1 MGDVVENVYPIEDF
15 PNNKFYAKVEQGV
28 TTQDYYP
35 LQDCVR
41 LIAVSPDSFQRSA
54 FNLECGCSTYILDI
68 GRSDLGGSGLSH
80 RRKRYPSLSPL
91 PLPRSFWVDDCYFED
106 DSSTSWWEVSY
117 TISAIATGS
126 YAYLAF
132 TPSEPKYL
140 NISSVRRVSG
150 PVVDPVPLSDEV
162 SLPLE
167 LEFATDKPFKLTAF
181 HVGQGMCSL
190 FSNEKLGYLLDA
202 GAGTPITRDVYRKN
216 LHRTGVPF
224 VNDLSAIISG
234 HEQISAIISH
244 ADSDHWRILEWDEG
258 LLEITSTVYLPAG
271 RPALAFSSPLVKGK
285 VVGIRD
291 KLISFGP
298 HDRLEVYR
306 SDPSVSDK
314 NGDSLVVV
322 VNCQQKQALYP
333 GDYVYDRMAV
343 DGNLS
348 IATLAEA
355 RFDAVVV
362 PHHGDEASAW
372 VMPWPKVPDESQA
385 FFSAG
390 THAGYGHPT
399 NASLSAHERKGFVNI
414 DKHTCSHI
422 RAHHLLP

>member
-1 MGDVVENVYPIEDF
+1 MDGVVKDGYPIEDF
-15 PNNKFYAKVEQGV
+15 PSSKFYAKIEQGSTV
-28 TTQDYYP
+28 QDYYP

-41 LIAVSPDSFQRSA
+41 LIAVSPDSFQSAA
-54 FNLECGCSTYILDI
+54 FNLESGCSTYILDI
-68 GRSDLGGSGLSH
+68 GRSDLWGSGLP
-80 RRKRYPSLSPL
+80 RRHNLSPF
-91 PLPRSFWVDDCYFED
+91 PRPRSFWFEDSAFED
-106 DSSTSWWEVSY
+106 DSSTSWWEINY
-117 TISAIATGS
+117 TISPVATGS
-126 YAYLAF
+126 YAYSAF
-132 TPSEPKYL
+132 TSGEPRYL
-140 NISSVRRVSG
+140 DVSSIRRVLG
-150 PVVDPVPLSDEV
+150 PVVDPVPLSNDI
-162 SLPLE
+162 SPALE
-167 LEFATDKPFKLTAF
+167 LEFVTDKPFKLTAF

-190 FSNEKLGYLLDA
+190 FSNDKLGYLLDA
-202 GAGTPITRDVYRKN
+202 GAGTPVTRDVYRKN
-216 LHRTGVPF
+216 LHRTGIPF
-224 VNDLSAIISG
+224 VNDLRSAIAG
-234 HEQISAIISH
+234 HEELSAIISH

-258 LLEITSTVYLPAG
+258 LLEQIKTVYLPAG
-271 RPALAFSSPLVKGK
+271 RPALAFSSPMVKRK

-291 KLISFGP
+291 RLFSLGA
-298 HDRLEVYR
+298 HDLLDVHR

-314 NGDSLVVV
+314 NGDGLVVV
-322 VNCQQKQALYP
+322 VTCQEKQALYP

-348 IATLAEA
+348 MVVLAES

-362 PHHGDEASAW
+362 PHHGDEASAS